1 MSVDEVMDTNQ
12 SEVEQT
18 TSGMRL
24 NHDCQD
30 ISDAI
35 REFWAQTFEKKAGS
49 YYLEKGITEIE
60 KPGQTLLV
68 DTVLTTC
75 DVLYNFGP
83 QLVHIIK
90 NDEGQHEIGE
100 AFVLNDNTAKAV
112 FKDHMGK
119 IMGNNT
125 RHEPLSFMLVFGN
138 LYKSLEAW
146 KKYSD
151 YIENGAG
158 GDFADQGIAGIE
170 CLAFDEAPY
179 YIKEFEHKYPWLN
192 VTRQKIIFDDGREQE
207 VLHIFI
213 DMSRSREG
221 NIRRS
226 TK

>member
-1 MSVDEVMDTNQ
+1 
-12 SEVEQT
+12 
-18 TSGMRL
+18 
-24 NHDCQD
+24 
-30 ISDAI
+30 
-35 REFWAQTFEKKAGS
+35 
-49 YYLEKGITEIE
+49 
-60 KPGQTLLV
+60 
-68 DTVLTTC
+68 
-75 DVLYNFGP
+75 
-83 QLVHIIK
+83 
-90 NDEGQHEIGE
+90 
-100 AFVLNDNTAKAV
+100 
-112 FKDHMGK
+112 
-119 IMGNNT
+119 MGNNT